1 MSLAF
6 CAAPVNNNNNNN
18 ENNQKNNN
26 QKNNTGIRSSK
37 NTTYKNKASTKINK
51 NMINDDLDN
60 DNDNDNDNYNYNNN
74 DNDDDTDITSNL
86 GKFNS
91 MNVPQESTQPV
102 QYPHH
107 NLYNQ
112 ENMNNMNNQETN
124 VIPNYNTPDY
134 TSNPENYMAQSNT
147 SHIVNNSE
155 LLKKLDNIL
164 YLLEEQHEEKTN
176 YITEELILYIFLG
189 VFIIYV
195 LDSFV
200 KIGKY
205 VR

>member
-6 CAAPVNNNNNNN
+6 CAAPVNNNNNENN
-18 ENNQKNNN
+18 ENNNNEKNRN

-51 NMINDDLDN
+51 NMINDDLNN
-60 DNDNDNDNYNYNNN
+60 DLDNDNDNYNYN
-74 DNDDDTDITSNL
+74 DDDTHITSNL

-91 MNVPQESTQPV
+91 MNVSPESPESTQPV

-112 ENMNNMNNQETN
+112 DNMNNPETN

-147 SHIVNNSE
+147 SHTVNNSE